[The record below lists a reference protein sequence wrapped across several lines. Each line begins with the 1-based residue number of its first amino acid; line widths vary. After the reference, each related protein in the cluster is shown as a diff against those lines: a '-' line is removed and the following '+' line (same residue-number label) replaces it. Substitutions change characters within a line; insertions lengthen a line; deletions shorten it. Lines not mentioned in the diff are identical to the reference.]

1 MKKIFSYIITY
12 VGVTACVATGVTQV
26 DRLSNQ
32 NHGGPTSISSSVNK
46 PHVEITP
53 MQKFLEKAMT
63 SQGIELEAKVEVSKN
78 NENMLNANVDGCVDL
93 STLANTGEIKMAMDL
108 SIDSDLV
115 NTSFSIGY
123 FAPYAY
129 IYNDAIHAK
138 LETSDTIEGVKD
150 LLKIF
155 APSLDLN
162 GFKDMTSGI
171 STDELV
177 NELTNLELDNMPDGT
192 LKGVLSIGDLV
203 DVALYLDK
211 DSNLVRAQIE
221 ELSVKDFVISI
232 DAKTNFLQECSLSLP
247 EDKIAFDDYTS
258 LTSIVRNTY
267 DFVNQ
272 KRYALSL
279 NASLQKE
286 EDVIALNADTI
297 FDLSKNEYYA
307 NAKVDYLDNIFD
319 LEVNYSDDNSLLF
332 SVGDKIKGQLS
343 KENITRIK
351 DITSK
356 YLPNDGDFTKIIN
369 DALEKIF
376 TNEEINKLKSVT
388 INDALKLFS
397 SVIKNDDV
405 IEIKLNANDYIDG
418 NGEIILDIDVTDE
431 QIKNVKLKNVFL
443 KGYKINLGLEVKE
456 FESMP
461 NLNVDEYPSYE
472 PLIDIYDEVMLLSEE
487 THFGFNVNM
496 RFENKGKKYD
506 INGLV
511 QFALDKEN
519 KENNK
524 AYVELLIND
533 GVKEHTLIMDLNNAN
548 MYFCYDTD
556 LKGRMQINT
565 LKNMVQQIKTLLEDD
580 DPLLSGI
587 TSLIPSEEDLAVL
600 IQILNKDYS
609 SISLDL
615 LKVFNV
621 TSEKLSITFDKS
633 LFGTMEDVS
642 LSVSYKNKKLTD
654 LAITNVNLN
663 GLKMNLSATMG
674 TYDESKHLDSQN
686 YLDLDALDILLK
698 LGITTMHQEYYH
710 LSGSANVDFKV
721 LFSTKKMEIGIDV
734 YIHNNNGEPEVRV
747 DLKNIPIIDFLGYGN
762 DLPDSLA
769 ANDHS
774 GYTSKSSANRNA
786 SLYFKN
792 ELVYINRSEDVTFKK
807 PFESDVKEIYEV
819 RKKMSTEDFLNDI
832 FNVIFDT
839 VLGFNSKTMDM
850 INEQLTMQPVEQM
863 QFNKLINEMS
873 YDATNKEFLY
883 DLNMSAIT
891 GNDKIDSTTLRIS
904 HNVSDGEDHLSA
916 ANVAMKINLL
926 TLNLIK
932 VKPLTINVDVNLNIV
947 DYGQQFNVETL
958 IYDYINNHK
967 DDEASYVS
975 HTK

>member
-12 VGVTACVATGVTQV
+12 FSVTACVATGVTQV

-32 NHGGPTSISSSVNK
+32 NYGGPTSISSSVNK
-46 PHVEITP
+46 TYVEITP

-93 STLANTGEIKMAMDL
+93 STLANTGEIKLAMDL

-115 NTSFSIGY
+115 DTSFSIGY

-171 STDELV
+171 STNELV

-211 DSNLVRAQIE
+211 DYNLVRAQIE
-221 ELSVKDFVISI
+221 ELCVKDFVVSI
-232 DAKTNFLQECSLSLP
+232 DAKTNFLQECSLSSP
-247 EDKIAFDDYTS
+247 EEKIAFDDYTS

-272 KRYALSL
+272 KQYALLL

-297 FDLSKNEYYA
+297 FDLAKNEYYA
-307 NAKVDYLDNIFD
+307 KATVDYLDKSLD
-319 LEVNYSDDNSLLF
+319 LEANYSDDNSLLF
-332 SVGDKIKGQLS
+332 SVGNKIKGQLS

-351 DITSK
+351 DIISK

-369 DALEKIF
+369 DTLEKIF
-376 TNEEINKLKSVT
+376 TNEEINKLKSIT

-405 IEIKLNANDYIDG
+405 IEIKLNANDYIEG
-418 NGEIILDIDVTDE
+418 NGEIILDIDVTNE
-431 QIKNVKLKNVFL
+431 QIKNVKLKNVLL
-443 KGYKINLGLEVKE
+443 KGYKINLGLEVKK

-496 RFENKGKKYD
+496 HFENKGKQYD

-533 GVKEHTLIMDLNNAN
+533 SVKEHTLIMDLNNAN

-600 IQILNKDYS
+600 MQILNKDYS

-621 TSEKLSITFDKS
+621 TSENLCVTFDKS

-642 LSVSYKNKKLTD
+642 LSVSYNNKKLTD

-674 TYDESKHLDSQN
+674 TYDENKHLDLTQN

-710 LSGSANVDFKV
+710 LSGSADVDFGLVGSDMK
-721 LFSTKKMEIGIDV
+721 IGIDV

-747 DLKNIPIIDFLGYGN
+747 DLKNIPIINFLGYGN
-762 DLPDSLA
+762 ALPASLV
-769 ANDHS
+769 ANEHS
-774 GYTSKSSANRNA
+774 GYKGGLTSTSSDNRNA
-786 SLYFKN
+786 SLYFN
-792 ELVYINRSEDVTFKK
+792 NGLVYANRSEDATFKK
-807 PFESDVKEIYEV
+807 IFKSDVNEKYEV
-819 RKKMSTEDFLNDI
+819 RKKMSTEDFLNDV
-832 FNVIFDT
+832 FNVMFDA
-839 VLGFNSKTMDM
+839 VLGFNSKTMDI

-873 YDATNKEFLY
+873 YDATNQEFLY
-883 DLNMSAIT
+883 NLNMSAIT
-891 GNDKIDSTTLRIS
+891 GNDAIKSTVLKIN
-904 HNVSDGEDHLSA
+904 HAVSDDEDHLSA
-916 ANVAMKINLL
+916 ANIAMKIGLSVF
-926 TLNLIK
+926 TIK
-932 VKPLTINVDVNLNIV
+932 INVNLNIV
-947 DYGQQFNVETL
+947 DYGQEFNVETL

-967 DDEASYVS
+967 DDEESYVS